1 MIVDVHAHYTQ
12 SPPQLEAFRG
22 WQVSMQNQPA
32 TRKLNI
38 SDEMIA
44 ASLQGNLRQM
54 RERGIDRVMFSPRAA
69 GMGHDFGNERV
80 SRYWSEANNDLIG
93 RVAKLFPDQFSPV
106 CQLPQSPGVTPA
118 NCIEELERCVKE
130 LGFVG
135 CNINPDVSGGVMPF
149 TPSLGD
155 EWWYPLWEKLVA
167 LDVPGM
173 IHASSTLNPAMHV
186 NGAHYIAWDIAA
198 VVELCNSRVFDDFPA
213 LKLVIPH
220 GGGSI
225 PFQFNRH
232 RALHVLSG
240 QKPFEEVVRNLYF
253 DLAVYDKASMEL
265 VIRTMGADRVLFAT
279 EMFGTAQAVDPKTGK
294 GFDDTA
300 DMVRSIEWLSEKDR
314 SLIFEGNAKRVYS
327 KARW

>member
-1 MIVDVHAHYTQ
+1 
-12 SPPQLEAFRG
+12 
-22 WQVSMQNQPA
+22 
-32 TRKLNI
+32 
-38 SDEMIA
+38 
-44 ASLQGNLRQM
+44 
-54 RERGIDRVMFSPRAA
+54 
-69 GMGHDFGNERV
+69 
-80 SRYWSEANNDLIG
+80 
-93 RVAKLFPDQFSPV
+93 
-106 CQLPQSPGVTPA
+106 VTPA
-118 NCIEELERCVKE
+118 NCIGELERCVTQ

-135 CNINPDVSGGVMPF
+135 CNINPDVSGGVVPF

-155 EWWYPLWEKLVA
+155 EWWYPLWEKMVA
-167 LDVPGM
+167 LDIPGM

-186 NGAHYIAWDIAA
+186 NGAHYIAWDLAA
-198 VVELCNSRVFDDFPA
+198 VVELCNSHVFDDFPT

-225 PFQFNRH
+225 PFQFGRH

-253 DLAVYDKASMEL
+253 DLAVYDKASMEM
-265 VIRTMGADRVLFAT
+265 VIQTIGADRVLFAT
-279 EMFGTAQAVDPKTGK
+279 EMFGTAQAIDPKTGK

-314 SLIFEGNAKRVYS
+314 SLIFEGNAKRVYN